1 MRLTSCVCQA
11 LSTCIMI
18 KVFCSM
24 SQAPSLLSIGLFV
37 ITLLWILMLWMSLS
51 GFLKKVIRK
60 GTKMNSIITGIKF
73 VGLVGLVY
81 ASLIVLT
88 ALFITS
94 WWQVDNG
101 WLAFVGAG
109 ACLTGSVV
117 LLEEFLRAWERLSCS
132 ITRHLAA
139 NAARQRR
146 NAPPPNGIRTMK
158 CRHTLAIRLFW
169 KRCIVIDCY
178 GMVKRTSKSMAISVH
193 WIAPVPTPIEWLQH
207 LKEDNHG

>member
-1 MRLTSCVCQA
+1 
-11 LSTCIMI
+11 
-18 KVFCSM
+18 
-24 SQAPSLLSIGLFV
+24 
-37 ITLLWILMLWMSLS
+37 MSLS
-51 GFLKKVIRK
+51 GFLRKVIRK

-117 LLEEFLRAWERLSCS
+117 LLEEFLRA
-132 ITRHLAA
+132 
-139 NAARQRR
+139 
-146 NAPPPNGIRTMK
+146 
-158 CRHTLAIRLFW
+158 
-169 KRCIVIDCY
+169 
-178 GMVKRTSKSMAISVH
+178 
-193 WIAPVPTPIEWLQH
+193 
-207 LKEDNHG
+207 

>member
-1 MRLTSCVCQA
+1 
-11 LSTCIMI
+11 
-18 KVFCSM
+18 M
-24 SQAPSLLSIGLFV
+24 SP
-37 ITLLWILMLWMSLS
+37 S

-117 LLEEFLRAWERLSCS
+117 LLEEFLRA
-132 ITRHLAA
+132 
-139 NAARQRR
+139 
-146 NAPPPNGIRTMK
+146 
-158 CRHTLAIRLFW
+158 
-169 KRCIVIDCY
+169 
-178 GMVKRTSKSMAISVH
+178 
-193 WIAPVPTPIEWLQH
+193 
-207 LKEDNHG
+207 